1 MSGWEYRED
10 AKEFIDDHPRRN
22 LRVYTAKG
30 AKRLGFDRWA
40 NLHSLS
46 RRRNP
51 SDEDWHRKE
60 ESPWQRE
67 QRAKKDFYSR
77 LSSARS
83 RVYKGHT
90 ITGRT
95 GAYTVE
101 PYKLRM
107 RTLQEAKDWID
118 EHVRTTDKKW
128 KSLIKRRN
136 PYTATETP
144 TGKTTTGWITREG
157 KLGGAGYTEKSA
169 ATRHRLLTRS
179 VDVFGYRSTL
189 GSLQALL
196 RGRMGDDKKKKVQ
209 ADKNWLMRQY
219 QAN

>member
-1 MSGWEYRED
+1 MGHGKIVSGWEYRED

-51 SDEDWHRKE
+51 
-60 ESPWQRE
+60 
-67 QRAKKDFYSR
+67 
-77 LSSARS
+77 
-83 RVYKGHT
+83 
-90 ITGRT
+90 
-95 GAYTVE
+95 
-101 PYKLRM
+101 
-107 RTLQEAKDWID
+107 
-118 EHVRTTDKKW
+118 
-128 KSLIKRRN
+128 
-136 PYTATETP
+136 YTATETP
-144 TGKTTTGWITREG
+144 TGKTTRGWITREG